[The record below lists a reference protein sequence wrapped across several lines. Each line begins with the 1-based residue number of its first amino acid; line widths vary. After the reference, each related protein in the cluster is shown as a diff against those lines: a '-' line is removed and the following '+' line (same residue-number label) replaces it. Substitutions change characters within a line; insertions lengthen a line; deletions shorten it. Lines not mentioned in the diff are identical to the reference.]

1 MTRNQEM
8 EVSSH
13 PHIPMPGSGSSPAQ
27 SRVTINRWSCT
38 IKEKASTH
46 RPWPCPRLGLRVC
59 RCWLCSRGCR
69 ASRSGDFHSCGPG
82 HGGFNGLAEK
92 IFHAYKVLKQF
103 TITSLL
109 REYCTL
115 ELCVELI
122 MRNYPRSSKLALICI
137 MQIIVMAAQHQ
148 APGPC
153 LFVFNFSS
161 LMLYLCLELYW
172 GTL

>member
-1 MTRNQEM
+1 MKILRMQLL
-8 EVSSH
+8 
-13 PHIPMPGSGSSPAQ
+13 PHMLPALGRGLSNSVGALIMAQ
-27 SRVTINRWSCT
+27 DRHCSTSV
-38 IKEKASTH
+38 STH

-59 RCWLCSRGCR
+59 RCWPCSRGCR

-82 HGGFNGLAEK
+82 HGGFNGLAEE

-122 MRNYPRSSKLALICI
+122 MRNYPRSSTLALICI